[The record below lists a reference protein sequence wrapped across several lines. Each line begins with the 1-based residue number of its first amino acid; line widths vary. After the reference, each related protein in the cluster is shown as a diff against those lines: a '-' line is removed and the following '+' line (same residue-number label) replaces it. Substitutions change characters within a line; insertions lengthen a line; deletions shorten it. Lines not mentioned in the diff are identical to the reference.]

1 MSTMKLTR
9 DQRDTIWRSVSNTL
23 TESVQAKK
31 RHLEKLCA
39 AIIENHILS
48 KEARD
53 FAVRNATYLRQYLPG
68 GGSEAKRFDV
78 DLNSVLL
85 GGTNYFALTN
95 SLVEEAMMKNEATW
109 RLTAKTYTSASISI
123 GSTYD
128 SHYFRNFEKELEYK
142 NVRQRYSS
150 YLLLATRIFS
160 QLSRYVGPLEL
171 RCTLSRQEYDY
182 INTYGLKFGEEVYE
196 WASRNYF
203 KNSFAL
209 EFIDKLCEY
218 VDEIFKV
225 VVQLVALRALI
236 IVKCSTGEELQ
247 SYLPGIAGL
256 LNKLRSKGDV
266 PKEPQYQIAPL
277 EALEVSAKLKDLFKA

>member
-23 TESVQAKK
+23 AESVQAKK

-39 AIIENHILS
+39 TIIENHIL
-48 KEARD
+48 KDARD
-53 FAVRNATYLRQYLPG
+53 FATRNSAYLFQYLPG
-68 GGSEAKRFDV
+68 GGGEAKRFDV
-78 DLNSVLL
+78 NLNSVLL

-109 RLTAKTYTSASISI
+109 RLTAKTYASADI
-123 GSTYD
+123 GMGPIYD
-128 SHYFRNFEKELEYK
+128 CIYFRNFEKELEHK
-142 NVRQRYSS
+142 NVRQRYHS
-150 YLLLATRIFS
+150 YLLMATRVFA

-171 RCTLSRQEYDY
+171 HCTLSRREYEY
-182 INTYGLKFGEEVYE
+182 INTYGVKFGEEVYE

-209 EFIDKLCEY
+209 EFIDKLREY

-225 VVQLVALRALI
+225 VVQLVVLRVLI
-236 IVKCSTGEELQ
+236 FTKCSTGEELQ

-266 PKEPQYQIAPL
+266 PKEPLYQIAPL
-277 EALEVSAKLKDLFKA
+277 EALEVSAKLKDLFRA

>member
-23 TESVQAKK
+23 AESVQARK
-31 RHLEKLCA
+31 RHLERLCA
-39 AIIENHILS
+39 TIIENHIL

-53 FAVRNATYLRQYLPG
+53 FAVRNSAYLYQYLPG
-68 GGSEAKRFDV
+68 GGGQAKRFDV
-78 DLNSVLL
+78 NLNSVLL

-95 SLVEEAMMKNEATW
+95 SLVEEAMMKNEAVW
-109 RLTAKTYTSASISI
+109 RLTAKTYASADI
-123 GSTYD
+123 GMGSVCDYN
-128 SHYFRNFEKELEYK
+128 YFRNFEKELEYK
-142 NVRQRYSS
+142 NVRQRYHS
-150 YLLLATRIFS
+150 YLLMATRVFA

-171 RCTLSRQEYDY
+171 HCTLSRREYEY
-182 INTYGLKFGEEVYE
+182 INTYGMKFGKEVYE

-209 EFIDKLCEY
+209 EFIDKLREY

-225 VVQLVALRALI
+225 VVQLVVLRVL
-236 IVKCSTGEELQ
+236 VFSKCSTGEELQ
-247 SYLPGIAGL
+247 AYVPGIAGL

-266 PKEPQYQIAPL
+266 PKEPLYQIAPL
-277 EALEVSAKLKDLFKA
+277 EALEVSAKLKNLFKA

>member
-1 MSTMKLTR
+1 MSTMKLTK

-23 TESVQAKK
+23 AESVQAKK
-31 RHLEKLCA
+31 RYLEKLCA
-39 AIIENHILS
+39 TIIENHILD

-53 FAVRNATYLRQYLPG
+53 FAVRNSVYLRQQLPG
-68 GGSEAKRFDV
+68 GDGEAKRFDV
-78 DLNSVLL
+78 NLNSVLL

-109 RLTAKTYTSASISI
+109 RLTAKTYASADLDMGSI
-123 GSTYD
+123 YD
-128 SHYFRNFEKELEYK
+128 CNYFRNFEKELEHK
-142 NVRQRYSS
+142 NVRQRYHS
-150 YLLLATRIFS
+150 YLLMATRVFA

-171 RCTLSRQEYDY
+171 RCTLSRREYEY
-182 INTYGLKFGEEVYE
+182 INTYGMKFGEEVYE

-209 EFIDKLCEY
+209 EFIDKLREY

-225 VVQLVALRALI
+225 VVQLVVLRVLI
-236 IVKCSTGEELQ
+236 FTKCSTGEELQ
-247 SYLPGIAGL
+247 AYVPGIAGL

-277 EALEVSAKLKDLFKA
+277 EALEVSAKLKNLFRA

>member
-1 MSTMKLTR
+1 MSTMKLTK

-23 TESVQAKK
+23 AESVQAKK
-31 RHLEKLCA
+31 RYLEKLCA
-39 AIIENHILS
+39 TIIENHILD

-53 FAVRNATYLRQYLPG
+53 FAVRNSVYLRQQLPG
-68 GGSEAKRFDV
+68 GDGEAKRFDV
-78 DLNSVLL
+78 NLNSVLL

-109 RLTAKTYTSASISI
+109 RLTAKTYASADLDMGSI
-123 GSTYD
+123 YD
-128 SHYFRNFEKELEYK
+128 CNYFRNFEKELEHK
-142 NVRQRYSS
+142 NVRQRYHS
-150 YLLLATRIFS
+150 YLLMATRVFA

-171 RCTLSRQEYDY
+171 RCTLSRREYEY
-182 INTYGLKFGEEVYE
+182 INTYGMKFGEEVYE

-209 EFIDKLCEY
+209 EFIDKLREY

-225 VVQLVALRALI
+225 VVQLVVLRVLI
-236 IVKCSTGEELQ
+236 FTKCSTGEELQ
-247 SYLPGIAGL
+247 AYVPGIAGL

-266 PKEPQYQIAPL
+266 PKEPQYQITPL
-277 EALEVSAKLKDLFKA
+277 EALEVSAKLKNLFRA